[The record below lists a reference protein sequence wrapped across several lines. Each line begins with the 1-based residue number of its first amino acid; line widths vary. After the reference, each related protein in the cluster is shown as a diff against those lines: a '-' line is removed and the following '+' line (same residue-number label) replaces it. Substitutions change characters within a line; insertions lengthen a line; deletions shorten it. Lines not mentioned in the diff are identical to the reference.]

1 MSKLL
6 KKIRR
11 QFKGFT
17 LVELMVAMVITGFI
31 MSAIATL
38 AFAFGSANETS
49 DEISVTQ
56 AQVRFASLRL
66 KELISQ
72 SKLVCA
78 QTDDDLVLW
87 TGGENGDN
95 DIDVEEI
102 VYIETGPD
110 NNYIQL
116 LEFKSP
122 EAWLVSGFDGSNK
135 IDVLPNTEV
144 KSSFLGGTDYSRT
157 RLITSCS
164 NISFTLDK
172 AVPNTEFVSIS
183 FDINVNG
190 ISQNYQIN
198 AKLECQAA
206 NLISSSNILVSD
218 DD

>member
-1 MSKLL
+1 M
-6 KKIRR
+6 KKSRR

-38 AFAFGSANETS
+38 AFAFSSANETS

-56 AQVRFASLRL
+56 AQIRFTSLRL
-66 KELISQ
+66 KELISN
-72 SKLVCA
+72 SRLVCA
-78 QTDDDLVLW
+78 KTSQDLILW
-87 TGGENGDN
+87 RGDADGDN
-95 DIDVEEI
+95 NIDITEI
-102 VYIETGPD
+102 AYIETGVN

-116 LEFKSP
+116 LEFKSAQ
-122 EAWLVSGFDGSNK
+122 AWLVSGFDGSNK
-135 IDVLPNTEV
+135 ISVLPTTEV
-144 KSSFLGGTDYSRT
+144 KNSFFGGAVYSRT
-157 RLITSCS
+157 KLITSCS

-172 AVPNTEFVSIS
+172 ATPNTKFVSIS
-183 FDINVNG
+183 FNINVNG

-206 NLISSSNILVSD
+206 NLISSTGSLVSD